1 MSHSC
6 NDPKGLHCSCCNPL
20 WKALIPNV
28 DLSKLYEYENEKE
41 VEKSQSIIFT
51 TLIPENIKAEL
62 EVKSEGYIQ
71 TMEGGKDVMEEA
83 VGIKDGL
90 IKAVGSYEDVK
101 RIMTEL
107 NKEKTETVIEKYIY
121 NGQTLLPGFFE
132 PHIHIIPSAVVD
144 MATNVGPFIGQEL
157 RSNVKENKKEKY
169 TREWVIKTLKDK
181 ASKCTAAEIEAAGEN
196 ENNVCSKLNLSKIWI
211 FGRNV
216 DPSLLIG
223 DKKFDADELEKVSSV
238 QPVFL
243 MNSSMHLAYL
253 NKVAVGI
260 VNNYNKANNKPEI
273 NNNGILVEETEF
285 VPVLEMIAKNYFLKK
300 PTDTNTDT
308 DNIPKD
314 VDPQDKLQLKD
325 IDKEKAEQFI
335 LFLNKKVDAIFENAS
350 ARGVTY
356 VFDAGVEPSKSPE
369 KEEEGVLDQPQYL
382 KKKANDNCRVRIGGA
397 LIAPTLEDYNEKIE
411 GKYHPNT
418 GDDQFN
424 LAYVKV
430 ITDGSNQG
438 LTGYQKT
445 PYDCNGDYLRYGE
458 EANITEQTNIG
469 VFNYGY
475 PLELNALVSKAV
487 DANWPV
493 MVHANG
499 DHALDRTINAFKQA
513 GINKSTVNARRDRI
527 EHASLLSNQNLE
539 DMKEL
544 GVSPS
549 FLIGHVGYWGW
560 VFQQTILGQERSSH
574 LDRCHSAIND
584 YDMRITLHSDYG
596 VSPIGPLRMMEQ
608 SITRIMEGAPEYLK
622 PQVLNE
628 AERITRFQALKAMT
642 YDAAWQCHADK
653 WAGSL
658 EKDKCADFVLLERNP
673 LTYSNKVGVY
683 SAKGM
688 RDIRVLETWKGGTL
702 QHQMKVKSIK
712 VLDNNK
718 EIATL
723 TATYTEKPVPE
734 DLVFRYENT
743 SKSVK
748 PWGFTYEEVVEI
760 VKLKKVSVY
769 EKSAYVKLGKFD
781 IGHKKDWLYSHDLWE
796 TPEVLKAAIYDLLKF
811 SLTEE
816 DKEKIS

>member
-28 DLSKLYEYENEKE
+28 DLSKLYEYEVKKK
-41 VEKSQSIIFT
+41 VEESQPIIFT
-51 TLIPENIKAEL
+51 TVFEKPNKPADFES
-62 EVKSEGYIQ
+62 VGYIQ
-71 TMEGGKDVMEEA
+71 TMEGGKDVMVEA
-83 VGIKDGL
+83 VGIIGGY
-90 IKAVGSYEDVK
+90 IKAVGKYIDVK
-101 RIMTEL
+101 NKITEL

-157 RSNVKENKKEKY
+157 RSNVETKKEKQY
-169 TREWVIKTLKDK
+169 TREWVLNTLKK
-181 ASKCTAAEIEAAGEN
+181 EVNAKTPN
-196 ENNVCSKLNLSKIWI
+196 KWI

-223 DKKFDADELEKVSSV
+223 DKEFNATVLSENVTND
-238 QPVFL
+238 QPIFL

-253 NKVAVGI
+253 NEAAIDI
-260 VNNYNKANNKPEI
+260 VNRMLAEDKKIGED
-273 NNNGILVEETEF
+273 GILVEENQI
-285 VPVLEMIAKNYFLKK
+285 VPVLKIIGDNYFSEN
-300 PTDTNTDT
+300 PTD
-308 DNIPKD
+308 KF
-314 VDPQDKLQLKD
+314 KLL
-325 IDKEKAEQFI
+325 
-335 LFLNKKVDAIFENAS
+335 LNKKVEAIFDNAS

-356 VFDAGVEPSKSPE
+356 VFDAGVEPYKSPE
-369 KEEEGVLDQPQYL
+369 KEDEEVLDQPKYL
-382 KKKANDNCRVRIGGA
+382 KYKADNNCKVRIGGA
-397 LIAPTLEDYNEKIE
+397 LIAPTVEDYNEKIE

-418 GDDQFN
+418 GNDQFN

-445 PYDCNGDYLRYGE
+445 PYDCNGNYKLYGV
-458 EANITEQTNIG
+458 EANITDQTNVG

-475 PLELNALVSKAV
+475 PLELNTLISKAV
-487 DANWPV
+487 DGSWPV

-584 YDMRITLHSDYG
+584 YGMRITLHSDYG

-608 SITRIMEGAPEYLK
+608 SITRVMEGAPKDLK

-642 YDAAWQCHADK
+642 YDAAWQCHADQ

-658 EKDKCADFVLLERNP
+658 EEKKCADFVLLERNP

-688 RDIRVLETWKGGTL
+688 RDIRVLETWKGGIL

-712 VLDNNK
+712 VLQTNK
-718 EIATL
+718 QIATL

-743 SKSVK
+743 SKSVN
-748 PWGFTYEEVVEI
+748 PWGFTYEEVDDI
-760 VKLKKVSVY
+760 VKLKKVLVKK
-769 EKSAYVKLGKFD
+769 ESATVGLGKFN
-781 IGHKKDWLYSHDLWE
+781 IGDRTGWLYSHDLWGK
-796 TPEVLKAAIYDLLKF
+796 PEVLEAAIYDLLEF
-811 SLTEE
+811 SLKGE
-816 DKEKIS
+816 DDKKVS